1 MRFIPAALLLG
12 ASLAFTTTARAG
24 GVPTSPGNEIV
35 VIGHLEQLAGA
46 PLAATEGVVTR
57 EQLEMRPL
65 GRTGEILEVV
75 PGLIVTQHSG
85 DGKANQYFLRG
96 FNLDHGTDLAT
107 SVDGVPVNMPTHGHG
122 QGYTDINFVIP
133 ELVQEVHYRKG
144 TYYADA
150 GNFAAAGT
158 VNLSLRDR
166 LESPFLALETG
177 EYGWRR
183 GLAAGSLE
191 LAGGDLLLAADY
203 TANDGPWKLDED
215 LSRINAL
222 ARFSR
227 ATDSGRFS
235 LSFQAYDADWDATDQ
250 IPQRAVDAGLI
261 DRFGYFDPS
270 DGGDSHRY
278 SLSARADGALGS
290 GRWQAQ
296 LWAVDYKMRLY
307 SNFTYAMEDPLDG
320 DQIEQY
326 DDRRVYGA
334 SASWSVPLAA
344 LEALGESSLTLG
356 TDMRYDDI
364 DKVGLYTSVARQ
376 RSGTLREDRVKQ
388 GSIAG
393 FASLD
398 TRWNGWLRSNLGL
411 RADYFDFDVD
421 SNIEANSGSESASK
435 LSPKFSL
442 VFGPWQQTEFFANI
456 GRGFHSNDARGTTLR
471 VDPTDPSQPAD
482 RVDALVD
489 ARGHEVGLRSAILP
503 RTQLSLGLWELGLD
517 SELLFSGDAGITEP
531 NRKSRRRGL
540 ELSAIWSPL
549 DWLVLDLD
557 LAWTHARFRST
568 DPEDPDAG
576 NRIPGAVE
584 KVAALGV
591 AVNHPAGWSGGLRLR
606 HFGSAPLIEDN
617 SVRSASTTV
626 VNLEAGYQL
635 GPKLKLSA
643 TLLNLFD
650 SSDNDI
656 TYYYES
662 QLPGEAA
669 PVEDIHF
676 HPVEPRTLR
685 VGLSMSF

>member
-1 MRFIPAALLLG
+1 MQSTPLALLLG
-12 ASLAFTTTARAG
+12 TAAATLTTTAWAG
-24 GVPTSPGNEIV
+24 GVPTAPGNEIV
-35 VIGHLEQLAGA
+35 VIGRLEQLAGA

-133 ELVQEVHYRKG
+133 EMVQEVQYRKG
-144 TYYADA
+144 TYHADA
-150 GNFAAAGT
+150 GNFSAAGT

-166 LESPFLALETG
+166 IDRPFLRLEAG

-191 LAGGDLLLAADY
+191 LAGGDLLLAVDY

-227 ATDSGRFS
+227 PTASGRFS
-235 LSFQAYDADWDATDQ
+235 LTFQAYDADWDATDQ

-261 DRFGYFDPS
+261 GRFGFVDPT

-278 SLSARADGALGS
+278 SLSARADGALGA

-296 LWAVDYKMRLY
+296 LWAVDYQMKLY
-307 SNFTYAMEDPLDG
+307 SNFTYAMEDPVDG

-326 DDRRVYGA
+326 DDRRVYGG
-334 SASWSVPLAA
+334 SASWTVPVAA
-344 LEALGESSLTLG
+344 LGDSSLTLG
-356 TDMRYDDI
+356 TDARYDDI
-364 DKVGLYTSVARQ
+364 DNVGLYTSVAR
-376 RSGTLREDRVKQ
+376 RRNGIIREDRVKQ

-398 TRWNGWLRSNLGL
+398 TRWNDWLRSNLGL
-411 RADYFDFDVD
+411 RADYYDFDVK
-421 SNIEANSGSESASK
+421 SNIDANSGDESSSK
-435 LSPKFSL
+435 LSPKFSV

-456 GRGFHSNDARGTTLR
+456 GRGFHSNDARGTTMR
-471 VDPTDPSQPAD
+471 VDPSDPSQAVE
-482 RVDALVD
+482 RVNALVD

-503 RTQLSLGLWELGLD
+503 RTQLSLGLWELGLE
-517 SELLFSGDAGITEP
+517 SELLFAGDAGITEP
-531 NRKSRRRGL
+531 SRKSRRRGV
-540 ELSAIWSPL
+540 EFSAIWSPL

-557 LAWTHARFRST
+557 LAWTHARFRSV
-568 DPEDPDAG
+568 DPDDPGAG

-591 AVNHPAGWSGGLRLR
+591 AVNHPSGWSGGLRLR

-617 SVRSASTTV
+617 SVRSDSTTM

-635 GPKLKLSA
+635 SPRIKLQA
-643 TLLNLFD
+643 TLLNVFD

-656 TYYYES
+656 TYFYES

-685 VGLSMSF
+685 VGLTMGF

>member
-1 MRFIPAALLLG
+1 
-12 ASLAFTTTARAG
+12 
-24 GVPTSPGNEIV
+24 
-35 VIGHLEQLAGA
+35 
-46 PLAATEGVVTR
+46 
-57 EQLEMRPL
+57 
-65 GRTGEILEVV
+65 
-75 PGLIVTQHSG
+75 
-85 DGKANQYFLRG
+85 
-96 FNLDHGTDLAT
+96 
-107 SVDGVPVNMPTHGHG
+107 
-122 QGYTDINFVIP
+122 
-133 ELVQEVHYRKG
+133 
-144 TYYADA
+144 
-150 GNFAAAGT
+150 
-158 VNLSLRDR
+158 
-166 LESPFLALETG
+166 
-177 EYGWRR
+177 
-183 GLAAGSLE
+183 
-191 LAGGDLLLAADY
+191 
-203 TANDGPWKLDED
+203 
-215 LSRINAL
+215 
-222 ARFSR
+222 
-227 ATDSGRFS
+227 
-235 LSFQAYDADWDATDQ
+235 
-250 IPQRAVDAGLI
+250 VDAGLI

-278 SLSARADGALGS
+278 SLSAHADGALGS

-296 LWAVDYKMRLY
+296 AWAVDYRMRLY

-326 DDRRVYGA
+326 DDRQVYGA
-334 SASWSVPLAA
+334 SASWSVPL
-344 LEALGESSLTLG
+344 EALSESSLTLG

-557 LAWTHARFRST
+557 LAWTHARFKST
-568 DPEDPDAG
+568 DPDDPGAG

-617 SVRSASTTV
+617 SVRSDSTTV

-635 GPKLKLSA
+635 GPKLRLSA